1 MHAEL
6 QISPVAPEISISGG
20 ILHTRMLDREAFQIL
35 FCVLPAEASRDDAPA
50 LQLIDQAFAAL
61 GSDLTMLAESGTRLF
76 DALRNARS
84 PGSFPGP
91 LVLLQADWDDD
102 AVAWIDFGQMAAWAS
117 GADDEPCRLPAGIAG
132 QPLVRQARQAVGGL
146 LLLSHPDE
154 HAVTDEIARA
164 FLQRALALDAPARL
178 IQKGWQT
185 LHCSRSGGVDA
196 IVVQRPKPQ
205 HADMYLTI
213 ELQRSRDQLRPLR
226 EGIASF
232 YGGLPEES
240 VQMLELASFEAA
252 TNIVRHAPGSGED
265 DTICAILRRH
275 DDEATVELI
284 YAGEPFCPEADVMP
298 DFSGDSDGGFGLF
311 IIEQATD
318 KVSYESYLP
327 GPAPVQAHESMTAAR
342 ALPSPH
348 FTYALSGIVETDA
361 QWRFVRCNQAAIS
374 ELQRPVSLMASRPM
388 DAWFDLEQAP
398 EAREHFALLSLQGL
412 CHSRLPLPGTDGKTL
427 WLEMSSVQADDDL
440 YIHFINNVTHE
451 HEQAQALQEALQ
463 RAEQA
468 AQAKSAF
475 IASVSHELRTPLNGV
490 IGLTR
495 LSLQAE
501 LPFAVRQNLEK
512 IALSGQALLHL
523 INDILDFSKVE
534 AGRMAYE
541 QQPYDLWLLLD
552 ELSTTVAHSQQG
564 KALELAFLLEPGVPR
579 QVVGDRYRVMQ
590 VLLNLLG
597 NAVKFT
603 DHGHVSLTLS
613 IAWQPGGPQTLRATV
628 QDSGIGMTPEALGR
642 LFEPFTQADNSITRR
657 FGGTGLG
664 LVIARSMAQ
673 GMGGDLRASSVAGEG
688 STFVLELPL
697 TSEADAPQ
705 PPLAPRRIGIQ
716 AGRPLTRR
724 ALESVVHAIG
734 ALPVSADD
742 PRADACLVDL
752 PDQDAARQWVSSNLA
767 RSTLLTADAD
777 LANGLLQRLQPQHA
791 APVLI
796 RPLTPLSLLAG
807 LTGEPSRL
815 SSTMVFEVPTEF
827 AGACIVVAEDVP
839 INQDVI
845 YGLLTQA
852 GIEVRLVGDGAQ
864 LLQLLDASALPVDL
878 VLMDVHM
885 PVMDG
890 LSAARALRARG
901 FSTPIVALSA
911 GLQADERQQCEQA
924 GMNDFLCKPVDPDE
938 LWGALTRWLPPR
950 RSAAVTPPSAPPAQA
965 QQDGLDE
972 GWLQRCA
979 ACGIDVQDALP
990 RFLGQAPALRR
1001 AIRSF
1006 WRQHGQDQARLRAC
1020 WGAGDWGR
1028 LRQLAHAL
1036 KGGGGTI
1043 GALRLQAAAG
1053 LLEQL
1058 AAQGPCE
1065 ACGEALEALVRALAE
1080 LELAADD
1087 ESASS

>member
-252 TNIVRHAPGSGED
+252 TNIVRHAP
-265 DTICAILRRH
+265 
-275 DDEATVELI
+275 
-284 YAGEPFCPEADVMP
+284 
-298 DFSGDSDGGFGLF
+298 
-311 IIEQATD
+311 
-318 KVSYESYLP
+318 
-327 GPAPVQAHESMTAAR
+327 
-342 ALPSPH
+342 
-348 FTYALSGIVETDA
+348 GIVETDA